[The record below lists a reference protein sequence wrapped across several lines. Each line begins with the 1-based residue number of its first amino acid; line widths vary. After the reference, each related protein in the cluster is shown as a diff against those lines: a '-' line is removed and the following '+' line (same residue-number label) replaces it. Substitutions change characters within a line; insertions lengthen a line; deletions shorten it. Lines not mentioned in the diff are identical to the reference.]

1 MPPPQT
7 PQMTSMSFVVGSNL
21 KFRVSTLNHATS
33 LSQVPKADGG
43 AESMFESFKETAK
56 KPSDT
61 PLPPRAMGTAGDEGD
76 YQ

>member
-1 MPPPQT
+1 MT
-7 PQMTSMSFVVGSNL
+7 PA
-21 KFRVSTLNHATS
+21 LNHAITS

-43 AESMFESFKETAK
+43 ADSIFENFKETAK
-56 KPSDT
+56 KPADA